1 MFDRLAPL
9 VWVIVTTAKEEVD
22 VQTSRRGFLQLLAG
36 SVMTAALTGCAPG
49 SSALTVTFLDVGKAD
64 AMVLST
70 AGYTVM
76 VDTGTASSATAVV
89 DALNNL
95 GVSTIN
101 ELVITHFDQDHVG
114 GVPAVLDS
122 FPVDEVIVTYESKE
136 SDEVNAYH
144 EAIKNHGIDVVEVR
158 SETERV
164 YDDVKYT
171 IIPPARESYDKDTS
185 NNSSLVVRVRF
196 GTVSMLLTGDIQH
209 ERIEELIAAGTDLS
223 ANLLKVPHHGKE
235 EDNSARLFAAVS
247 PMYAVITSSKDDKE
261 SDAVVKE
268 LENCSARV
276 FLTRKGAVT
285 AITDGKTLKVTQ

>member
-1 MFDRLAPL
+1 MYE
-9 VWVIVTTAKEEVD
+9 EEVD

-36 SVMTAALTGCAPG
+36 GVVTAALTGCAPG

-64 AMVLST
+64 AIVLST

-76 VDTGTASSATAVV
+76 IDTGTASKATAVV

-101 ELVITHFDQDHVG
+101 ELILTHFDQDHVG
-114 GVPAVLDS
+114 GAAAVLDNFS
-122 FPVDEVIVTYESKE
+122 VDEVIATYESKE

-144 EAIKNHGIDVVEVR
+144 EAVKSHGVDVVEVR
-158 SETERV
+158 SKTERV
-164 YDDVKYT
+164 YDAVNYT
-171 IIPPARESYDKDTS
+171 IIPPERESYDEDTS
-185 NNSSLVVRVRF
+185 NNSSLVVRVTF
-196 GTVSMLLTGDIQH
+196 GSVSMLFTGDIQR
-209 ERIEELIAAGTDLS
+209 ERIEELLASGTDLS

-235 EDNSARLFAAVS
+235 DDDSEKFFKAVS

-261 SDAVVKE
+261 SDSVVKE
-268 LENCSARV
+268 LEDCGARV
-276 FLTRKGAVT
+276 FLTRKGEVT

>member
-1 MFDRLAPL
+1 
-9 VWVIVTTAKEEVD
+9 
-22 VQTSRRGFLQLLAG
+22 
-36 SVMTAALTGCAPG
+36 MTAALTGCAPG

-268 LENCSARV
+268 LENRSARV

>member
-1 MFDRLAPL
+1 M
-9 VWVIVTTAKEEVD
+9 
-22 VQTSRRGFLQLLAG
+22 QTSRRGFLKLLAG
-36 SVMTAALTGCAPG
+36 GVVTAALTGCAPG
-49 SSALTVTFLDVGKAD
+49 SSALTVTFLNVGKAD
-64 AMVLST
+64 AIVLST

-76 VDTGTASSATAVV
+76 VDTGTASSATTVV

-114 GVPAVLDS
+114 GVPAVLDN
-122 FPVDEVIVTYESKE
+122 FPVDEVIATYESKE

-144 EAIKNHGIDVVEVR
+144 DAMKSHGIDVVEVR
-158 SETERV
+158 TKTERV
-164 YDDVKYT
+164 YDAVSYT
-171 IIPPARESYDKDTS
+171 IIPPERESYDKDTS
-185 NNSSLVVRVRF
+185 NNSSLVVRVTF
-196 GTVSMLLTGDIQH
+196 GSVSMLLAGDIQH
-209 ERIEELIAAGTDLS
+209 ERIEELIASGVDLS

-235 EDNSARLFAAVS
+235 EDNSAKLIKAVS

-268 LENCSARV
+268 LEDCGARV
-276 FLTRKGAVT
+276 FLTRKGEVT

>member
-1 MFDRLAPL
+1 MYE
-9 VWVIVTTAKEEVD
+9 EEVD

-36 SVMTAALTGCAPG
+36 GVVTAALTGCAPG

-64 AMVLST
+64 AIVLST

-76 VDTGTASSATAVV
+76 IDTGTASKATAVV

-101 ELVITHFDQDHVG
+101 ELILTHFDQDHVG
-114 GVPAVLDS
+114 GAAAVLDNFS
-122 FPVDEVIVTYESKE
+122 VDEVIATYESKE

-144 EAIKNHGIDVVEVR
+144 EAVKSHGVDVVEVR
-158 SETERV
+158 SKTERV
-164 YDDVKYT
+164 YDAVNYT
-171 IIPPARESYDKDTS
+171 IIPPERESYDEDTS
-185 NNSSLVVRVRF
+185 NNSSLVVRVTF
-196 GTVSMLLTGDIQH
+196 GSVSMLFAGDIQR
-209 ERIEELIAAGTDLS
+209 ERIEELLASGTDLS

-235 EDNSARLFAAVS
+235 DDDSEKFFKAVS

-261 SDAVVKE
+261 SDSVVKE
-268 LENCSARV
+268 LEDCGARV
-276 FLTRKGAVT
+276 FLTRKGEVT

>member
-1 MFDRLAPL
+1 M
-9 VWVIVTTAKEEVD
+9 
-22 VQTSRRGFLQLLAG
+22 QTSRRGFLQLLAG
-36 SVMTAALTGCAPG
+36 GVVTAALTGCAPG
-49 SSALTVTFLDVGKAD
+49 SSALTVTFLNVGKAD
-64 AMVLST
+64 AIVLST

-76 VDTGTASSATAVV
+76 VDTGAATSATAVV

-114 GVPAVLDS
+114 GAAAVLDS
-122 FPVDEVIVTYESKE
+122 FPVDEVIATYESKE

-144 EAIKNHGIDVVEVR
+144 EAIKSHGVNVVEAR
-158 SETERV
+158 TTTERV
-164 YDDVKYT
+164 YDAVNYT
-171 IIPPARESYDKDTS
+171 VIPPERESYDKDTS
-185 NNSSLVVRVRF
+185 NNSSLVVRVTF
-196 GTVSMLLTGDIQH
+196 GSVSMLLTGDIQH
-209 ERIEELIAAGTDLS
+209 ERIEELIASGTDLS

-235 EDNSARLFAAVS
+235 EDNTAKLIKAVS

-268 LENCSARV
+268 LEDCGARV
-276 FLTRKGAVT
+276 FLTRKGEVT

>member
-1 MFDRLAPL
+1 MDE
-9 VWVIVTTAKEEVD
+9 EEVD

-36 SVMTAALTGCAPG
+36 GVVTAALTGCAPG

-64 AMVLST
+64 AIVLST

-76 VDTGTASSATAVV
+76 IDTGTANKATAVV

-101 ELVITHFDQDHVG
+101 ELILTHFDQDHVG
-114 GVPAVLDS
+114 GAAAVLDNFS
-122 FPVDEVIVTYESKE
+122 VDEVIATYESKE

-144 EAIKNHGIDVVEVR
+144 EAVKSHGVDVVEVH
-158 SETERV
+158 SKTERV
-164 YDDVKYT
+164 YDAVNYT
-171 IIPPARESYDKDTS
+171 IIPPERESYDEDTS
-185 NNSSLVVRVRF
+185 NNSSLVVRVTF
-196 GTVSMLLTGDIQH
+196 GSVSMLFTGDIQR
-209 ERIEELIAAGTDLS
+209 ERIEELLASGTDLS

-235 EDNSARLFAAVS
+235 DDDSEKFFKAVS

-261 SDAVVKE
+261 SDSVVKE
-268 LENCSARV
+268 LEDCGARV
-276 FLTRKGAVT
+276 FLTRKGEVT